1 MTERELDTLIFG
13 VGLVTFLMVIVGA
26 AVYTIVA

>member
-1 MTERELDTLIFG
+1 MTQREFDTFTFG